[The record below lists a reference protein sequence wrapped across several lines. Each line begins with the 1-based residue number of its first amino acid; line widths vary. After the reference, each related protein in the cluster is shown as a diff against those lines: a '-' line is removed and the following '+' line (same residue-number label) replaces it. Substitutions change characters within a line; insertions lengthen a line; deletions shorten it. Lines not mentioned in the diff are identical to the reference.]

1 MVRGF
6 VALLAAAILV
16 GPLAFTGR
24 TQERACPNVA
34 AVGSWTRI
42 ARPPFTMNPS
52 ALSAYAVDPYA
63 PMRMYATNGLELWTT
78 GDGGCSWEKT
88 FVIDLLP
95 RADQPVSAANSK
107 ITAIEAPERRSS
119 DGIYLLVEE
128 EVGPVI
134 RPHVV
139 RIGAGAGAE
148 WKLLDAGLPQATTG
162 IDSLTVAPSNS
173 DALYLH
179 VQTPQGAEVY
189 GSDDGGDS
197 WDLRGSSPGTSGL
210 AVDPFDQEQVWT
222 YGAAGLFHS
231 TDGGRNLTKMD
242 TVGQPVS
249 QVDVSRLPGQPAH
262 IMAYEVETM
271 SFSVSRD
278 GGATWGR
285 IMGPGGIVLGIGHGA
300 GPGQIMV
307 SQHDY
312 VSVFVQ
318 PDLWFEVTPLYDQED
333 LTDLQGDRLPPPY
346 TSVFG
351 MTSNNIE
358 RFSGFDTS
366 VNIDGFNIDPRN
378 IDLDGAALSP
388 AKKTLKIRVGRS
400 REVDYHMEIPEHPV
414 PLDVFFLL
422 DTSSSMEPTIRGLR
436 NGMQEIVNE
445 LAEARIDAQ
454 FGVGEYKDYPI
465 TGFGDNQADD
475 FAYRLN
481 RAIGPADESLEEG
494 LEALKASGGG
504 DEPESQLT
512 ALYQAATGL
521 GETGCVDDG
530 VETVSACVPSGQG
543 ARFRDEALKVIVHM
557 TDAQFH
563 DGPQHPSPPFSQVS
577 STLRNKGIEHIA
589 LSVYGMDGDQGR
601 ADMMRMTEDVGT
613 LAPPG
618 GVDCDDNGR
627 IDIPEGE
634 PLLCDVAD
642 WDGSGYINL
651 TPSILATLKAVTRNV
666 EVEMIARADGRVVDG
681 LQPAGERLVDIT
693 DPSEMSTTVTYTCPR
708 ALAKE
713 TTKIELRLLVAGV
726 PAAEATA
733 SVKCTP
739 IPAAVLAKRKKIPTP
754 LLIPPAVAPLAIV
767 IPITPPPPPPVP
779 QTINAPQ
786 SVQALQAVVAPQEQE
801 QVQVAVAYAQFKND
815 EAFALSARVQRPAL
829 LPLYATAL
837 AMSLAF
843 GVAMAP
849 RRALA
854 RRRYR

>member
-128 EVGPVI
+128 EVGPLI

-162 IDSLTVAPSNS
+162 VNSLTIAPSNS

-179 VQTPQGAEVY
+179 VQTAQGAEIY
-189 GSDDGGDS
+189 GSNDGGDN
-197 WDLRGSSPGTSGL
+197 WELRGSAPGTSGL
-210 AVDPFDQEQVWT
+210 AVDPFDQEQVWA
-222 YGAAGLFHS
+222 YGASGLFHS

-242 TVGQPVS
+242 TVGQPVGF
-249 QVDVSRLPGQPAH
+249 VDVSRYPEQPAQ

-271 SFSVSRD
+271 SFSVSPD
-278 GGATWGR
+278 GGATWRR
-285 IMGPGGIVLGIGHGA
+285 IQGPGGIVMGIGHGA

-312 VSVFVQ
+312 VSIFVR
-318 PDLWFEVTPLYDQED
+318 PDLWFEITPAYDQED
-333 LTDLQGDRLPPPY
+333 LTDLQGDRLPHS
-346 TSVFG
+346 SVYG
-351 MTSNNIE
+351 MTTNNIE

-366 VNIDGFNIDPRN
+366 VDIDGFDIDGKS
-378 IDLDGAALSP
+378 IDLGGAALTP
-388 AKKTLKIRVGRS
+388 AKKELKIRVGRS
-400 REVDYHMEIPEHPV
+400 RDVDYRMEIPEHPV
-414 PLDVFFLL
+414 PLDVFFLI
-422 DTSSSMEPTIRGLR
+422 DTSSSMDPTIRGLR
-436 NGMQEIVNE
+436 SGMQDIVNE

-465 TGFGDNQADD
+465 TGFGDNKTDD

-481 RAIGPADESLEEG
+481 RAIGPADESLEAA

-504 DEPESQLT
+504 DPPESQLT
-512 ALYQAATGL
+512 ALYQAATGE

-530 VETVSACVPSGQG
+530 VDTVSACVPPGQG
-543 ARFRDEALKVIVHM
+543 ANFRDEALKVIVHM

-563 DGPQHPSPPFSQVS
+563 DGLQHPSPSFSTVS
-577 STLRNKGIEHIA
+577 STLLNKGIEHIG
-589 LSVYGMDGDQGR
+589 LSVYGMDGDEGR
-601 ADMMRMTEDVGT
+601 ADLMRMTDDVGT
-613 LAPPG
+613 TAPSG
-618 GVDCDDNGR
+618 GVDCDGNGST
-627 IDIPEGE
+627 DIQEGE

-666 EVEMIARADGRVVDG
+666 EVEMIAKSGDRVVDA
-681 LQPAGERLVDIT
+681 LQPSGERLVDIT
-693 DPSEMSTTVTYTCPR
+693 DPGELAATVTYTCPR
-708 ALAKE
+708 SLAKE
-713 TTKIELRLLVAGV
+713 TTEIDLMLLVAGV

-733 SVKCTP
+733 RVKCTP